1 MGLRLKM
8 KGNFSSSLQHF
19 TVLKREILRHPM
31 NSHCLN
37 FIFKLA
43 WKMTLTYI

>member
-8 KGNFSSSLQHF
+8 KGNFQQLFAPF
-19 TVLKREILRHPM
+19 TVPKSEILRHPM
-31 NSHCLN
+31 ISHCLN